1 MSVKA
6 SRLLEGSIFRSLLL
20 LAIPI
25 VLANMLQSAYQ
36 LTDAF
41 WVGRLGGDALA
52 AVSVSFPVVFLL
64 ISLGIGF
71 AVAGSTLI
79 AQYVGAGNQAM
90 VDHVAAQTLLMVTLA
105 SLILGG
111 VGVVCAPFMLKLM
124 GVTPQVYGGA
134 LGFMRYSFVGL
145 IFTFG
150 FAIFQSVMRGVGEVT
165 MPLYI
170 VLGTVIL
177 NFVLDPLL
185 IFGWGPIPGQGVMGA
200 AQATLFTQGVAAAIG
215 LIVLFGGKYGI
226 HVKLGHFKPDP
237 AFIRR
242 AFVLGFPASIE
253 QSTRALGITVLVFI
267 ISSFGTLTVA
277 AYGVGTN
284 ILQFVIIPA
293 MGLSMAIATLVGQ
306 NIGANNI
313 KRAEE
318 IARLGAWISFVGLS
332 AIGLLTFLFAREM
345 VVFFVPGD
353 TAVIE
358 EGSRFVRIMSFSF
371 GFMALQL
378 ALTGVFRA
386 AGKMMATMII
396 ALVSQWVLQFPLAYI
411 LSKHTSL
418 GVEGLWW
425 SFPVSSVLTCLIT
438 LVWYVGGSWKEK
450 ALVED
455 DELAEQVMQEIIIEE
470 GARR

>member
-1 MSVKA
+1 MSEKA

-25 VLANMLQSAYQ
+25 VLANVLQSAYQ

-41 WVGRLGGDALA
+41 WVGRLGGDAVA

-79 AQYVGAGNQAM
+79 AQYVGAGNQVM
-90 VDHVAAQTLLMVTLA
+90 VDHVAAQTLLLVTLA
-105 SLILGG
+105 SVLLGAL
-111 VGVVCAPFMLKLM
+111 GVVCAPFILQLM
-124 GVTPQVYGGA
+124 GVAPEVYDGA
-134 LGFMRYSFVGL
+134 LGFMRYSFIGL

-165 MPLYI
+165 MPMYI

-177 NFVLDPLL
+177 NFVMDPLL
-185 IFGWGPIPGQGVMGA
+185 IFGWGPLPAQGVMGA

-215 LIVLFGGKYGI
+215 LFVLFGGKYGI
-226 HVKLGHFKPDP
+226 HVKLGHFIPDP

-242 AFVLGFPASIE
+242 AFALGFPASIE
-253 QSTRALGITVLVFI
+253 QSARALGITVMVFL

-284 ILQFVIIPA
+284 ILQFAIIPA

-313 KRAEE
+313 QRAAD

-332 AIGLLTFLFAREM
+332 AIGLLTFVFARQM
-345 VVFFVPGD
+345 VAFFVPKD
-353 TAVIE
+353 LAVIE
-358 EGSRFVRIMSFSF
+358 EGARFVRIMSFSF

-386 AGKMMATMII
+386 AGNMMATMII
-396 ALVSQWVLQFPLAYI
+396 ALVSQWMLQFPIAYI
-411 LSKHTSL
+411 LSKHTAL
-418 GVEGLWW
+418 GTEGLWW
-425 SFPVSSVLTCLIT
+425 SFPISSVLTCLIT
-438 LVWYVGGSWKEK
+438 LVWYAGGSWKQTT
-450 ALVED
+450 LVD
-455 DELAEQVMQEIIIEE
+455 KDELAEHVMQEIIIEE